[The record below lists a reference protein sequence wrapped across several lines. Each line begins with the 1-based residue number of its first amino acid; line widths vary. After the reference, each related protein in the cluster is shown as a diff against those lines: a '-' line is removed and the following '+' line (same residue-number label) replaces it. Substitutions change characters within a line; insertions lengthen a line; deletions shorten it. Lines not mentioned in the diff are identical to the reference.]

1 VYGVAAGPATSYQVL
16 VVETAG
22 AEPQA
27 RAVGSEHRDRIPQ
40 AYVPELVRRTFDGP
54 DGRKLHANVYAPRNP
69 DFLGPSRELPP
80 YVVWAHG
87 GPTMRPPIALNLEIA
102 YFTSRGIGVVEID
115 YAGTPGYGQ
124 AHLQRLRGQWGVV
137 DVEDCAAVATAL
149 VEEGTAAQGRL
160 AIRGGSAGGF
170 TSAASIVAT
179 DVYACAYLY
188 CPVLDLELFA
198 AGGTHD
204 FEAHY
209 LDTLL
214 GPVDGFRDRYRDRS
228 PINHPDLITVPFLIT
243 QGTADPICPP
253 EQSEAL
259 LAAMAGRG
267 VPHAAL
273 MFEGEGHGFR
283 RQDSLVASLE
293 AELGLYARVFGFET
307 PGVPELEL
315 KD

>member
-1 VYGVAAGPATSYQVL
+1 
-16 VVETAG
+16 
-22 AEPQA
+22 
-27 RAVGSEHRDRIPQ
+27 
-40 AYVPELVRRTFDGP
+40 
-54 DGRKLHANVYAPRNP
+54 
-69 DFLGPSRELPP
+69 
-80 YVVWAHG
+80 
-87 GPTMRPPIALNLEIA
+87 MRPSIALNLEIA
-102 YFTSRGIGVVEID
+102 YFTSRGIGVVEVD
-115 YAGTPGYGQ
+115 YGGRRDTGRPTHSGCGASGASSTSRTARRSPR
-124 AHLQRLRGQWGVV
+124 LWWRMEPRLRGQP
-137 DVEDCAAVATAL
+137 
-149 VEEGTAAQGRL
+149 

-204 FEAHY
+204 FEAHF

-214 GPVDGFRDRYRDRS
+214 GPPDEFRDLYRDRS

-243 QGTADPICPP
+243 QGAADPICPP

-259 LAAMAGRG
+259 LTGMTGRG
-267 VPHAAL
+267 VPHASL

-293 AELGLYARVFGFET
+293 AELGLYAQVFGFET
-307 PGVPELEL
+307 PGVPVL
-315 KD
+315 KLKN